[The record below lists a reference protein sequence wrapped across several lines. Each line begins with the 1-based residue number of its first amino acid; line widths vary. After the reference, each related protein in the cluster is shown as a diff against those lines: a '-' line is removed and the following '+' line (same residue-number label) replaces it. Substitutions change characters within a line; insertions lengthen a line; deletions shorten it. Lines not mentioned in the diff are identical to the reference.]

1 MFLHE
6 IRAALGAELGSTAR
20 PYSNDAEVMASLA
33 ELISAGD
40 ITTLG
45 PAYLINKK

>member
-6 IRAALGAELGSTAR
+6 IRAALGAEFGST
-20 PYSNDAEVMASLA
+20 PSPHNNDAELMARIM

-40 ITTLG
+40 VTTVG
-45 PAYLINKK
+45 PAYIINKK